1 MRSRTYY
8 VYMLTNRGGTL
19 YTGVTGDLFGR
30 VWQHRDGNG
39 SRFTTRYNLN
49 RLIWFE
55 ETDDI
60 TVAIAR
66 EKQIKAWRRKWKV
79 DLVESEQRGLERP
92 CCQMVRESGR
102 FRSKFRMTISCARI
116 VSTPPGKFNST
127 ARDARSPC
135 RIYAPTACLRAPRS
149 RLRLPW
155 LSSALRMRTK
165 FGGTSRH
172 SSSMMNSSAC
182 SSDSCLCAS
191 RCWA

>member
-8 VYMLTNRGGTL
+8 VYMLKNRGGTL
-19 YTGVTGDLFGR
+19 YTGVTGDLFKR
-30 VWQHRDGNG
+30 VCQHRDGNG

-49 RLIWFE
+49 RLIWYE

-102 FRSKFRMTISCARI
+102 F
-116 VSTPPGKFNST
+116 
-127 ARDARSPC
+127 
-135 RIYAPTACLRAPRS
+135 
-149 RLRLPW
+149 
-155 LSSALRMRTK
+155 
-165 FGGTSRH
+165 
-172 SSSMMNSSAC
+172 
-182 SSDSCLCAS
+182 
-191 RCWA
+191 

>member
-19 YTGVTGDLFGR
+19 YTGVTGDLFVR

-66 EKQIKAWRRKWKV
+66 
-79 DLVESEQRGLERP
+79 
-92 CCQMVRESGR
+92 
-102 FRSKFRMTISCARI
+102 
-116 VSTPPGKFNST
+116 
-127 ARDARSPC
+127 
-135 RIYAPTACLRAPRS
+135 
-149 RLRLPW
+149 
-155 LSSALRMRTK
+155 
-165 FGGTSRH
+165 
-172 SSSMMNSSAC
+172 
-182 SSDSCLCAS
+182 
-191 RCWA
+191 